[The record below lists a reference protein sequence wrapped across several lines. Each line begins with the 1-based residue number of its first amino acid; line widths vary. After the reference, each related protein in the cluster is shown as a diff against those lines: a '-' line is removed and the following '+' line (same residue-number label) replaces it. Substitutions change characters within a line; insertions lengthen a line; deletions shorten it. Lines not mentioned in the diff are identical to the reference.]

1 MKAKLLCISFLF
13 LLACRQNSS
22 ETCRVVVSMQW
33 TSADSAMLRKISLEG
48 AHSKKIGAQLLMV
61 STDSAV
67 FELPVSADSLFQ
79 VSLKFSGNKVLIIP
93 DCPYIRIVMNAKTRK
108 NTIVGSPLSSLLF
121 RFNEEQ
127 DSLAVLSRSH
137 QTQWSDFKI
146 TDNKQGADSLL
157 KLMTGLNS
165 VIQQR
170 YSHFADTVSNAV
182 LYMLNYDHIDF
193 QNDYQRMKTM
203 SAKAVERFP
212 NSLPVRKLQQ
222 QVLNLVHIQEAEL
235 NTGDLFPVIRLPG
248 LDGGFYSTDSA
259 RGKYLFID
267 FWASWC
273 GRCQL
278 YDTISRRLVEEGR
291 FKNLVLIHVAMDDH
305 LELCRKIVTAGQLP
319 GHQLIDQE
327 MWQGQTAYK
336 LAFDSIPF
344 NYLLGPDQRILAKA
358 IPPDSVVYILN
369 KFIR

>member
-1 MKAKLLCISFLF
+1 MKANLLFIPLLF
-13 LLACRQNSS
+13 LLACRQNSP
-22 ETCRVVVSMQW
+22 EFCRVVVSMQW
-33 TSADSAMLRKISLEG
+33 TSADSAMLRKISLDG
-48 AHSKKIGAQLLMV
+48 TQSKKIGSQLLMV

-67 FELPVSADSLFQ
+67 FELPVSSDSLYQ
-79 VSLKFSGNKVLIIP
+79 VSLKFSGNKLLIIP
-93 DCPYIRIVMNAKTRK
+93 DCPYIRIVMNAKTKK
-108 NTIVGSPLSSLLF
+108 NTLSGSPLSSLLF

-127 DSLAVLSRSH
+127 DSLAALSRSH
-137 QTQWSDFKI
+137 QAQWSDFKI
-146 TDNKQGADSLL
+146 TDNRQGADSML
-157 KLMTGLNS
+157 KLMAGLNS

-170 YSHFADTVSNAV
+170 YSHFADTVSNSV

-212 NSLPVRKLQQ
+212 NSLPVRWLQQ

-235 NTGDLFPVIRLPG
+235 NTGDPFPVIHLPR

-259 RGKYLFID
+259 RGKYVFID

-278 YDTISRRLVEEGR
+278 YDNITRKLAKEGR

-305 LELCRKIVTAGQLP
+305 LELCRKIVTAEQLS
-319 GHQLIDQE
+319 GIQLIDEE
-327 MWQGQTAYK
+327 MWQGQTANK

-344 NYLLGPDQRILAKA
+344 NYLLGPDQLILAKA
-358 IPPDSVVYILN
+358 IPPDSILHTLN
-369 KFIR
+369 KFLR